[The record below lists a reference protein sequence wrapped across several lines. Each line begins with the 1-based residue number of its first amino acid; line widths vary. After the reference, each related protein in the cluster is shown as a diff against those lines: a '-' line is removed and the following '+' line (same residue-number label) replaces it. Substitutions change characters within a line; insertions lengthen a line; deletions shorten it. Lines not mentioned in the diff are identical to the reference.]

1 MTTRVKNKINVF
13 HQDNFTCHFS
23 NFPEIFED
31 PSQKVDLGLYDMFV
45 KNVVI
50 PDMNMDVV
58 PLEYRN
64 STVWQ
69 PISKANSDLPQ
80 IIIEFK
86 ADENLRNYYY
96 LFSYIKK
103 MRYGVDPQ
111 PSRSNTINAIGINT
125 LDNQNKKMAR
135 LEFTEAL
142 PVSVGSLTLMSGD
155 SEELS
160 FAVSF
165 QYEEFKLAMFNENG
179 DVIYED

>member
-1 MTTRVKNKINVF
+1 MNIQTKNKINVF

-23 NFPEIFED
+23 NFPELFED
-31 PSQKVDLGLYDMFV
+31 AGQKIDLGLYDMFV

-50 PDMNMDVV
+50 PDMNIEVV
-58 PLEYRN
+58 PIEYQN
-64 STVWQ
+64 TVQWQ

-103 MRYGVDPQ
+103 MRYGSNPN
-111 PSRSNTINAIGINT
+111 SLRSNTIKAIGINT
-125 LDNQNKKMAR
+125 LDNQYKKMGR

-179 DVIYED
+179 DKVYED